1 MLRTGLCGSVRI
13 CAEEDALVGLS
24 AHPADHEL
32 SEEQSHAVAGL
43 VREELARRRISRQFL
58 ADQAKISL
66 STLEKAL
73 SGRRPFTLATL
84 IRLEEALGVKLR
96 HPEAKPAASP
106 AAPVRPASPVGVAPE
121 GLGSYSRPAVS
132 WIEGVYLTL
141 RPSFGDRR
149 AIYAYRTEIR
159 WDDAG
164 SHLAFH
170 EADRV
175 DAAFTQH
182 GSVSV
187 PHQSGHI
194 YLVTNTSGQY
204 RMAVLGRPTIT
215 GEMHGIL
222 TTLQAGPGSQLTPV
236 ASPIVLVPMAAAG
249 VPEFGRISPDQ
260 ACHARYRDTL
270 RRTVEES
277 FARFLPVT
285 AE

>member
-1 MLRTGLCGSVRI
+1 M
-13 CAEEDALVGLS
+13 GLS
-24 AHPADHEL
+24 THPAEHEL

-84 IRLEEALGVKLR
+84 IRLEEALGVRLR
-96 HPEAKPAASP
+96 QAEPRPAAAP
-106 AAPVRPASPVGVAPE
+106 AAVPARPAAPVGVAPE
-121 GLGSYSRPAVS
+121 GLGSYSRPAVA

-159 WDDAG
+159 WDEAG

-182 GSVSV
+182 GTVSV

-249 VPEFGRISPDQ
+249 EPEFGRISPDNPR
-260 ACHARYRDTL
+260 HGRYRDIL
-270 RRTVEES
+270 RRTIEDS
-277 FARFLPVT
+277 FARFLPV
-285 AE
+285 AAD

>member
-1 MLRTGLCGSVRI
+1 LLRTVLCGSVRI
-13 CAEEDALVGLS
+13 CAEEGALVGLS
-24 AHPADHEL
+24 THPADHEL

-58 ADQAKISL
+58 ADQARISL

-84 IRLEEALGVKLR
+84 IRLEEALTVKLR
-96 HPEAKPAASP
+96 HPEAKPAAP
-106 AAPVRPASPVGVAPE
+106 AVAIRPALPVGVAPE

-132 WIEGVYLTL
+132 WIEGEYLTL

-170 EADRV
+170 EAERV

-182 GSVSV
+182 GTVSV

-194 YLVTNTSGQY
+194 YLVTNTHGQY

-236 ASPIVLVPMAAAG
+236 AAPIVLVPMAAAG
-249 VPEFGRISPDQ
+249 APEFGRIAADH
-260 ACHARYRDTL
+260 ACHARYRDIL

-277 FARFLPVT
+277 FARFLPVS

>member
-1 MLRTGLCGSVRI
+1 LLRTALCGSVRI
-13 CAEEDALVGLS
+13 CAEEGALVGLS
-24 AHPADHEL
+24 THPADHEL

-96 HPEAKPAASP
+96 HPEPKPAAFT
-106 AAPVRPASPVGVAPE
+106 APVRLAGPVGVAPE

-132 WIEGVYLTL
+132 WIEGEYLTL

-170 EADRV
+170 EAERV

-182 GSVSV
+182 GTVSV

-194 YLVTNTSGQY
+194 YLVTNTHGQY

-236 ASPIVLVPMAAAG
+236 AAPIVLVPMAAAG
-249 VPEFGRISPDQ
+249 APEFGRIAADHG
-260 ACHARYRDTL
+260 CHARYRDIL

-277 FARFLPVT
+277 FARFLPVS

>member
-1 MLRTGLCGSVRI
+1 LLRTGLCGSVRI
-13 CAEEDALVGLS
+13 CAEEGALVGLS
-24 AHPADHEL
+24 THPADHEL

-58 ADQAKISL
+58 ADQARISL

-84 IRLEEALGVKLR
+84 IRLEEALTVKLR
-96 HPEAKPAASP
+96 HPEAKPAAP
-106 AAPVRPASPVGVAPE
+106 AVAIRPALPVGVAPE

-149 AIYAYRTEIR
+149 ALYAYRTEIR
-159 WDDAG
+159 WEEAV

-182 GSVSV
+182 GTVSV

-194 YLVTNTSGQY
+194 YLVTNTHGQH
-204 RMAVLGRPTIT
+204 RMAILGRPTIT

-236 ASPIVLVPMAAAG
+236 AAPIVLVPMAAAG
-249 VPEFGRISPDQ
+249 APEFGRISPDH
-260 ACHARYRDTL
+260 ACHARYRDIL

>member
-1 MLRTGLCGSVRI
+1 MSTHA
-13 CAEEDALVGLS
+13 AE
-24 AHPADHEL
+24 HEL
-32 SEEQSHAVAGL
+32 SEEQSHAVAAL

-96 HPEAKPAASP
+96 RAEPRAAAPTAPAQPAA
-106 AAPVRPASPVGVAPE
+106 PVGVAPE
-121 GLGSYSRPAVS
+121 GLGSYARPAVS

-159 WDDAG
+159 WDEAG

-182 GSVSV
+182 GTVSV

-249 VPEFGRISPDQ
+249 APEFGRISPDNPHHG
-260 ACHARYRDTL
+260 CYRDIL
-270 RRTVEES
+270 RRTIEDS
-277 FARFLPVT
+277 FARFLPV
-285 AE
+285 AAD

>member
-1 MLRTGLCGSVRI
+1 MLRTALCGSVRI
-13 CAEEDALVGLS
+13 CAEEGALVGLS
-24 AHPADHEL
+24 THPAEHEL

-84 IRLEEALGVKLR
+84 IRLEEALGVRLR
-96 HPEAKPAASP
+96 HPEPRPVAPVVAAPAAL
-106 AAPVRPASPVGVAPE
+106 PVGVAAAD
-121 GLGSYSRPAVS
+121 LGSYARPAVS

-149 AIYAYRTEIR
+149 AIYAYRTEIH

-164 SHLAFH
+164 SRLAFR
-170 EADRV
+170 ESERV

-182 GSVSV
+182 GVVSV
-187 PHQSGHI
+187 PNQSGHI
-194 YLVTNTSGQY
+194 YLVTNTHGQY
-204 RMAVLGRPTIT
+204 RMAILGRPTIT

-249 VPEFGRISPDQ
+249 SAAEFGRIGPDQ
-260 ACHARYRDTL
+260 PCHPRYRDIL
-270 RRTVEES
+270 RRTVEEP

>member
-1 MLRTGLCGSVRI
+1 
-13 CAEEDALVGLS
+13 
-24 AHPADHEL
+24 
-32 SEEQSHAVAGL
+32 
-43 VREELARRRISRQFL
+43 LA
-58 ADQAKISL
+58 
-66 STLEKAL
+66 
-73 SGRRPFTLATL
+73 P
-84 IRLEEALGVKLR
+84 
-96 HPEAKPAASP
+96 
-106 AAPVRPASPVGVAPE
+106 PVGVAPE

-159 WDDAG
+159 WDEAG
-164 SHLAFH
+164 SCLAFH

-182 GSVSV
+182 GVVSV
-187 PHQSGHI
+187 PNQSGHI
-194 YLVTNTSGQY
+194 YLVTNTQGQY
-204 RMAVLGRPTIT
+204 RMAILGRPTIT

-249 VPEFGRISPDQ
+249 AAEFGRVSPDHP
-260 ACHARYRDTL
+260 CHARYRDIL

-277 FARFLPVT
+277 FARFLPVS

>member
-1 MLRTGLCGSVRI
+1 MLRTALCGSVRI
-13 CAEEDALVGLS
+13 CAEEGALVGLS
-24 AHPADHEL
+24 THPADHEL
-32 SEEQSHAVAGL
+32 SEEQSHAVAGM

-96 HPEAKPAASP
+96 HPEPKPAAP
-106 AAPVRPASPVGVAPE
+106 AAPVRLAGPVGVAPE

-132 WIEGVYLTL
+132 WIEGEYLTL

-159 WDDAG
+159 WDEAG

-170 EADRV
+170 EAERV

-182 GSVSV
+182 GTVSV

-194 YLVTNTSGQY
+194 YLVTNTHGQY

-236 ASPIVLVPMAAAG
+236 AAPIVLVPMAAAG
-249 VPEFGRISPDQ
+249 APEFGRIAADHP
-260 ACHARYRDTL
+260 CHTRYRDIL